1 MLTLRAG
8 TRLTHETEVRRSR
21 FVTTLARTDDEAAAR
36 ALIGEVRSAA
46 PQARHHCSAFL
57 IEEVGRNPLQHSSD
71 DGEPSGT
78 AGAPMLEAIRASGV
92 HNVTA
97 VVTRWFGGVLLG
109 TGGLV
114 RAYSGAVSEALARA
128 PLAHTVELQL
138 LATTLPPGEAGRVEA
153 DLRAAGVQVVDL
165 AWGQEVVLRVAVDE
179 DGVTAMS
186 DRLSTLTRGVATFR
200 SMGRVTREVDGATP
214 RT

>member
-36 ALIGEVRSAA
+36 ALVDEVRSAS

-57 IEEVGRNPLQHSSD
+57 IEEAGRNPLQHSSD

-78 AGAPMLEAIRASGV
+78 AGAPMLEAIRSSGIR
-92 HNVTA
+92 NVTA

-128 PLAHTVELQL
+128 PLARTVELQV
-138 LATTLPPGEAGRVEA
+138 LAATLPPGEAGRVEA
-153 DLRAAGVQVVDL
+153 DLRAAAVHVLDVE
-165 AWGQEVVLRVAVDE
+165 WGPEVVLRVAVDE
-179 DGVTAMS
+179 GGVAALS
-186 DRLSTLTRGVATFR
+186 DRLSTLTRGVAGFQSVGTLR
-200 SMGRVTREVDGATP
+200 HEVDEPT
-214 RT
+214 THT

>member
-1 MLTLRAG
+1 
-8 TRLTHETEVRRSR
+8 
-21 FVTTLARTDDEAAAR
+21 
-36 ALIGEVRSAA
+36 
-46 PQARHHCSAFL
+46 
-57 IEEVGRNPLQHSSD
+57 
-71 DGEPSGT
+71 
-78 AGAPMLEAIRASGV
+78 MLEAIRASGV

-179 DGVTAMS
+179 DGVTAVS

>member
-1 MLTLRAG
+1 
-8 TRLTHETEVRRSR
+8 
-21 FVTTLARTDDEAAAR
+21 
-36 ALIGEVRSAA
+36 
-46 PQARHHCSAFL
+46 
-57 IEEVGRNPLQHSSD
+57 
-71 DGEPSGT
+71 
-78 AGAPMLEAIRASGV
+78 MLEAIRASGV

-153 DLRAAGVQVVDL
+153 DLRAAGVHVVDL
-165 AWGQEVVLRVAVDE
+165 VWGQEVALRVAVDE
-179 DGVTAMS
+179 GGAAAVS

-200 SMGRVTREVDGATP
+200 SVGTLTREVDGATP

>member
-1 MLTLRAG
+1 MSDWDSDTNV
-8 TRLTHETEVRRSR
+8 THETEVRRSR

-128 PLAHTVELQL
+128 PLAHTVELVDQ
-138 LATTLPPGEAGRVEA
+138 ATK
-153 DLRAAGVQVVDL
+153 
-165 AWGQEVVLRVAVDE
+165 
-179 DGVTAMS
+179 
-186 DRLSTLTRGVATFR
+186 TFR
-200 SMGRVTREVDGATP
+200 ELWPRATVAAMW
-214 RT
+214 RA